1 MPSRFLDW
9 CLNKTTKAGENSS
22 PFILFSFSHA
32 CMTRAPVWRAI
43 NAKLVLETLQ
53 EASHEPIS
61 FNLHLFTLDLESI
74 HVFVKS
80 PLLHLQLTLPLTPDG
95 ATFCSVYPLSSSLL
109 ILQLV
114 SSVSGLHCVPA
125 SPHSGAL
132 KNKQRRLNARGW
144 GLLYQL
150 CNQGAGL
157 RNNCFV
163 VL

>member
-1 MPSRFLDW
+1 MQNW
-9 CLNKTTKAGENSS
+9 CSGVS
-22 PFILFSFSHA
+22 
-32 CMTRAPVWRAI
+32 
-43 NAKLVLETLQ
+43 Q
-53 EASHEPIS
+53 EASHEPIR
-61 FNLHLFTLDLESI
+61 FNLHLFTLDLKSI

-80 PLLHLQLTLPLTPDG
+80 PVLHLQLTLPLTPDG

-132 KNKQRRLNARGW
+132 KNKQRRLSARGW
-144 GLLYQL
+144 GHLYQL
-150 CNQGAGL
+150 CNRGAGL